1 MLEIPPGTVDAEKSA
16 DALAAK
22 LRDVL
27 SPDEVQVHR
36 PTKCVEIRVMDL
48 DDSVTSEEVVAAV
61 ATEGGCSEGAIRP
74 GVVVRGA
81 NGCRS
86 LWLSC
91 PVAAAKKILVSGR
104 IRVGWISARVL
115 LLEPRPLRCF
125 KCLEGGHMGAV
136 CDRGV
141 DRSRLCFRCGQPDHK
156 ARECTAAEANCILCS
171 AAGKPATHAL
181 GSKACQGSKARPVKR
196 TGGAVTKGPV
206 TVSLRTEEPMET
218 AH

>member
-27 SPDEVQVHR
+27 SPDEVQIHR
-36 PTKCVEIRVMDL
+36 PTKCVEIRVVDL
-48 DDSVTSEEVVAAV
+48 DDSVTAEEVVAAV
-61 ATEGGCSEGAIRP
+61 AKDGGCSEGAIRP
-74 GVVVRGA
+74 GVVVRSA

-91 PVAAAKKILVSGR
+91 PVAAAKKVLVAGR
-104 IRVGWISARVL
+104 VRVGWISARVL
-115 LLEPRPLRCF
+115 LLEPRPLRCYR
-125 KCLEGGHMGAV
+125 CQEGGHMGAA

-181 GSKACQGSKARPVKR
+181 GSKACQGSRARPVKR